1 VTPGTPPKPWF
12 ELKTFSQLQHRDVRN
27 VFIGILAKYLSQEK
41 NVVENF
47 FACHLAA
54 KSTHEN
60 LLSFEGSRKAAVR
73 FESGQVA
80 QTPLNQKKTPDCV
93 CSERLCSAR
102 RLRCLQ
108 LSQRATIMPV
118 CTGVDVC
125 KITVTS
131 DRTVCFA

>member
-27 VFIGILAKYLSQEK
+27 VFIGTLAKYLSQEK

-47 FACHLAA
+47 FARHLAA

-80 QTPLNQKKTPDCV
+80 QTPLNQKKRPTAYAASAFALPEGSV
-93 CSERLCSAR
+93 AFSYVKEQPLCQSVRALMSAK
-102 RLRCLQ
+102 
-108 LSQRATIMPV
+108 SP
-118 CTGVDVC
+118 
-125 KITVTS
+125 
-131 DRTVCFA
+131 